1 MINSRKFPLLRWL
14 LSPFPCPPLR
24 LPATMTVTATRGRTE
39 THQAP
44 QQVIMPEVYRQ
55 ACGDCHMAYPAAL
68 LPHRSWVALLDGLD
82 DHFGTVVALDAQQA
96 KDVATYLGECAAD
109 RAGGN

>member
-1 MINSRKFPLLRWL
+1 
-14 LSPFPCPPLR
+14 
-24 LPATMTVTATRGRTE
+24 MTVTATRARTE

-55 ACGDCHMAYPAAL
+55 ACGDCHMAYPAVL